1 MKYCNSKHF
10 IFLSVI
16 STAFPM
22 FDNDSRIVRRSADT
36 LAKLLGALGIS
47 LATGNTGTG
56 MCQRG
61 AYEHGCEFAPVA
73 GYCDILSEIL
83 SAPCRRYVAS
93 AIDGQYSY
101 AVKATERQ
109 FTIKQNIHFKN
120 FWHFSTNYFQCPSI
134 FKIFEINS
142 YVLFHNRLRKV

>member
-1 MKYCNSKHF
+1 
-10 IFLSVI
+10 
-16 STAFPM
+16 
-22 FDNDSRIVRRSADT
+22 
-36 LAKLLGALGIS
+36 
-47 LATGNTGTG
+47 

-61 AYEHGCEFAPVA
+61 ATEHGCEFAPVA
-73 GYCDILSEIL
+73 GTQNFNTEIL